1 MCENYCFLCQE
12 PKIVVGHVTQFCPN
26 VECKKCGLKGHVR
39 ENCPSLNF
47 IMDQKPDCN
56 VIVLNNDAKILDFVK
71 NIEFSND
78 IKPKFEV
85 QEENLKINIESSDD
99 KKTKLEIK
107 EESLDINIEVSE
119 NSSVMHN
126 DIKILDFVKDI
137 EFSNDIKP
145 KFEVKEEKLKIK
157 TS

>member
-39 ENCPSLNF
+39 ENCPNLNF

-71 NIEFSND
+71 DIEFSDDLIPKLESKEEPLD
-78 IKPKFEV
+78 IKSEF
-85 QEENLKINIESSDD
+85 
-99 KKTKLEIK
+99 
-107 EESLDINIEVSE
+107 SE
-119 NSSVMHN
+119 NNEKSSVMP
-126 DIKILDFVKDI
+126 KDI
-137 EFSNDIKP
+137 EFSDEVKP
-145 KFEVKEEKLKIK
+145 KFEDKEEKLKIK
-157 TS
+157 NSGIDQKPNMVNSKMTRKL